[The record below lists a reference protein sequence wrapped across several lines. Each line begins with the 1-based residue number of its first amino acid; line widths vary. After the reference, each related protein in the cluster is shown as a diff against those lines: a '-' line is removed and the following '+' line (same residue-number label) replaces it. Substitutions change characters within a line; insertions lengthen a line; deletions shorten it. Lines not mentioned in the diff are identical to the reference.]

1 MRKKHIISIKITL
14 LCILFVFT
22 SINPAVAQAKKDRVF
37 LTGKVVDNFGNR
49 LVGAQVRLENTDQI
63 AVTNMSG
70 NYELNVYDPKAILE
84 VSCYGFASKK
94 ITKGEKMTVDIVLNF
109 DASYKDQQISTVYDK
124 RVSYSLTS
132 SVVTISGEELNKTP
146 SINLAAALAGR
157 LPGLVVRQSNAEP
170 GNESFS
176 LNIRGLG
183 TSNGRTPLV
192 LIDGVPSGNLQS
204 INPRDVAS
212 VSVFRDGASNV
223 LFGME
228 AGNGTISII
237 TKSGD
242 FGKPRIKISMDQ
254 SYRQPINTPDM
265 ISSYEYATLKN
276 QAYKN
281 DGYGDFYAYSE
292 SKVDGYKAGD
302 TLGFF
307 PNNNWYKYFMEPMV
321 KSQRYNFSATGGFDG
336 LKYYT
341 SIGYSNVGSPYKVD
355 GGTPQSNDRID
366 FRTNVDVKLNKYIST
381 SMKIS
386 GLLNR
391 KNSSNVSAADILS
404 SVFNMPPTIYGP
416 LTPDGKVIATPQQTS
431 PTYGSINR
439 SGSLQQTTTKMNA
452 ILGLD
457 VDLSFITKGLSAQAS
472 AMFDASAYS
481 NVNGTTNYERWIRN
495 EARQDSLLFI
505 KQGTELVTPLVL
517 TKGVS
522 TSYMAN
528 THGLLRYDRKFDTH
542 SLGAIAF
549 VRYQHENHAD
559 LNINGILPYQ
569 RLTYGGRFNYGYSNL
584 LFAELAAS
592 YEGSEQ
598 FAPERR
604 FGLFPSA
611 SLAWVV
617 SNHDFLKEN
626 KTLTYLKLRASHAI
640 VGNDQFGSER
650 FLYRDNIS
658 RTGTGFIAGLGAPIE
673 ELQAGNRMLTWEKS
687 KKTNMGVELG
697 FWNQLTL
704 GVDVFNELRSDIL
717 VTLNSV
723 PMSQGVPNANLPMA
737 NKGLVN
743 NKGFEIQLGYNKAFT
758 KDFSMNL
765 QTYIDYNINKVLE
778 SDEVSLGSDYAYEY
792 RSKGYSMSQNF
803 GYVIDKSNGNGYFN
817 STEEITNSGLTYE
830 GSAPRAGDFIYKDLN
845 GDKIIN
851 QKDMAPMGSPT
862 VPRISWGA
870 NLNLKWKNFDASIL
884 MQGLSQVSQFNSGM
898 GYYDYVNNG
907 TYFNLHRNAWTA
919 ERYTNGMEIS
929 APALSA
935 LQNSSN
941 KANDFFLADKS
952 FFRLKNI
959 EIGYQIPTV
968 LTNKIKIESI
978 RVYLNGNNLLTYDN
992 LNNKDVDVEMSS
1004 YTVFP
1009 TNRTFNVGLNV
1020 TF

>member
-1 MRKKHIISIKITL
+1 MV
-14 LCILFVFT
+14 LFCLFIVFT
-22 SINPAVAQAKKDRVF
+22 TANVVNAQAKKGKLF
-37 LTGKVVDNFGNR
+37 LTGKITDTYGNS
-49 LVGAQVRLENTDQI
+49 LVGAQVRLENTEQI
-63 AVTNMSG
+63 AVTNMNG
-70 NYELNVYDPKAILE
+70 NFELNVYDPNSVLE
-84 VSCYGFASKK
+84 ISCTGFGTKK
-94 ITKGEKMTVDIVLNF
+94 IVKGEQMVVDVVLNY
-109 DASYKDQQISTVYDK
+109 DASFKDLQINTVYDK
-124 RVSYSLTS
+124 RASYSVTS

-146 SINLAAALAGR
+146 SMNLAAALAGR
-157 LPGLVVRQSNAEP
+157 LPGLLVRPSNTEP
-170 GNESFS
+170 GLESFS
-176 LNIRGLG
+176 LTIRGLG
-183 TSNGRTPLV
+183 TTNGRTALV
-192 LIDGVPSGNLQS
+192 LVDGVPSPNLQS

-212 VSVFRDGASNV
+212 VSVFRDGASNA
-223 LFGME
+223 LYGMQG
-228 AGNGTISII
+228 GNGIISVI

-242 FGKPRIKISMDQ
+242 YGKPRIKISMDQ
-254 SYRQPINTPDM
+254 SYRQPLNTPDM
-265 ISSYEYATLKN
+265 VSSYEYATLKN

-281 DGYGDFYAYSE
+281 DGYGDFYSYSE
-292 SKVDGYKAGD
+292 SKVDGYKANEI
-302 TLGFF
+302 LGLFGITDGLF
-307 PNNNWYKYFMEPMV
+307 PNNNWYKQFMEPMV

-341 SIGYSNVGSPYKVD
+341 SVGYSKVGSPYKTD

-391 KNSSNVSAADILS
+391 KKNSIFGAADALA
-404 SVFNMPPTIYGP
+404 SVFYMPPTIYGP
-416 LTPDGKVIATPQQTS
+416 LTPDGKVVATPQQNN

-439 SGSLQQTTTKMNA
+439 SGSIQQTSTNMNA

-472 AMFDASAYS
+472 AMIDAKALSYIY
-481 NVNGTTNYERWIRN
+481 GTTNYERWIRN
-495 EARQDSLLFI
+495 EAREDSLIFI
-505 KQGTELVTPLVL
+505 KQGTELKTPLTL
-517 TKGVS
+517 TKGIL
-522 TSYMAN
+522 TNYMTN
-528 THGLLRYDRKFDTH
+528 SHGLLRYDNKFNMHTI
-542 SLGAIAF
+542 GALAF
-549 VRYQHENHAD
+549 VRYQHENRAD

-569 RLTYGGRFNYGYSNL
+569 RLTYGGRVNYGYSNY

-598 FAPERR
+598 FAPESR
-604 FGLFPSA
+604 FGFFPSA

-626 KTLTYLKLRASHAI
+626 KTLTYLKFRASHAI

-673 ELQAGNRMLTWEKS
+673 EIQVGNRLLTWEKS
-687 KKTNMGVELG
+687 KKTNIGIDLG
-697 FWNQLTL
+697 LFNQFTL
-704 GVDVFNELRSDIL
+704 GIDLFNEDRSDIL

-723 PMSQGVPNANLPMA
+723 PMSQGIPNANLPMA

-743 NKGFEIQLGYNKAFT
+743 NKGFEIQLGYNKAFS
-758 KDFSMNL
+758 KDFSVNL

-778 SDEVSLGSDYAYEY
+778 SDEVALGDGYAYQY
-792 RSKGYSMSQNF
+792 RQKGFSMGQNF

-817 STEEITNSGLTYE
+817 SLAEIASSGLTYE
-830 GSAPRAGDFIYKDLN
+830 GIAPRPGDFIYKDFN
-845 GDKIIN
+845 GDKIID

-870 NLNLKWKNFDASIL
+870 NLNVRWKNFDASVM

-898 GYYDYVNNG
+898 GYYDYINNG

-919 ERYTNGMEIS
+919 ERFANGEEIS
-929 APALSA
+929 APALSS

-941 KANDFFLADKS
+941 RANDFYLADKS
-952 FFRLKNI
+952 FFRIKNV
-959 EIGYQIPTV
+959 EIGYQFPAV
-968 LTNKIKIESI
+968 LTNKIKMESVRI
-978 RVYLNGNNLLTYDN
+978 YVSGNNLLTFDN
-992 LNNKDVDVEMSS
+992 KNNNDVDIEMGS
-1004 YTVFP
+1004 YTIFP
-1009 TNRTFNVGLNV
+1009 TNRTLNVGLNV

>member
-1 MRKKHIISIKITL
+1 MRKKHIISIKIVLFCISVL
-14 LCILFVFT
+14 LIAT
-22 SINPAVAQAKKDRVF
+22 NPVNAQAKKGKLF
-37 LTGKVVDNFGNR
+37 LTGKVTDIFGKS
-49 LVGAQVRLENTDQI
+49 LVGAQVRLENTEQI
-63 AVTNMSG
+63 AVTNMNG
-70 NYELNVYDPKAILE
+70 KFELNVYDPKAVLE
-84 VSCYGFASKK
+84 ISCTGFGTKK
-94 ITKGEKMTVDIVLNF
+94 IIKGDKMVVDVVLNY
-109 DASYKDQQISTVYDK
+109 DASLKDQQISTVYDK
-124 RVSYSLTS
+124 RESYSVTS

-146 SINLAAALAGR
+146 FMNLAAALAGR
-157 LPGLVVRQSNAEP
+157 LPGLVVRQSTAEP
-170 GNESFS
+170 GAETFS

-183 TSNGRTPLV
+183 TSNGRSPLV

-212 VSVFRDGASNV
+212 VTVFRDGASNA
-223 LFGME
+223 LYGMQ

-242 FGKPRIKISMDQ
+242 YGKPRIKISMDQ
-254 SYRQPINTPDM
+254 SYRQPLNTPDM
-265 ISSYEYATLKN
+265 VSSYEYAKQRN

-302 TLGFF
+302 TIGFF

-341 SIGYSNVGSPYKVD
+341 SVGYSNVGSPYKTD

-391 KNSSNVSAADILS
+391 KNSSIVSAADILS

-416 LTPDGKVIATPQQTS
+416 LTPNDKVVATPQTSS

-439 SGSLQQTTTKMNA
+439 SGFLQQTTTKMNT

-481 NVNGTTNYERWIRN
+481 NVNGTTTYEKWIRN
-495 EARQDSLLFI
+495 DARQDSLIFI
-505 KQGTELVTPLVL
+505 KQGTDIKTPLSL

-522 TSYMAN
+522 TSYMSNSNA
-528 THGLLRYDRKFDTH
+528 LLRYDQKFNLH
-542 SLGAIAF
+542 SVGAIAF

-584 LFAELAAS
+584 IFADLAAS

-598 FAPERR
+598 FAPENR
-604 FGLFPSA
+604 FGLFLSA

-617 SNHDFLKEN
+617 SNHEFLKDNEI
-626 KTLTYLKLRASHAI
+626 LTFLKLRASHAI

-687 KKTNMGVELG
+687 KKSNLGIELG

-704 GVDVFNELRSDIL
+704 GFDVFNEDRSDIL

-743 NKGFEIQLGYNKAFT
+743 NKGFEVQLGYSKTFS
-758 KDFSMNL
+758 KDFSVNL
-765 QTYIDYNINKVLE
+765 QTYMDYNINTVLE
-778 SDEVSLGSDYAYEY
+778 SDEVSLGTDYAYQY
-792 RSKGYSMSQNF
+792 RSLGYSMGQNF
-803 GYVIDKSNGNGYFN
+803 GYEIDKSNGSGYFN
-817 STEEITNSGLTYE
+817 SATEIASSGLTYE
-830 GSAPRAGDFIYKDLN
+830 GSAPRPGDFIYKDLN

-851 QKDMAPMGSPT
+851 VKDMAPMGSPT

-870 NLNLKWKNFDASIL
+870 NLNVRWKNFDASVL
-884 MQGLSQVSQFNSGM
+884 MQGLSQVSQFNSGL

-919 ERYTNGMEIS
+919 ERFANGQEIS

-935 LQNSSN
+935 LANSSN
-941 KANDFFLADKS
+941 KANDFYLADKS
-952 FFRLKNI
+952 FIRIKNV

-968 LTNKIKIESI
+968 LTNKIKMESVRI
-978 RVYLNGNNLLTYDN
+978 YVNGNNLLTFDN
-992 LNNKDVDVEMSS
+992 QNNKDVDIEMGS
-1004 YTVFP
+1004 YTTFP
-1009 TNRTFNVGLNV
+1009 TNRTLNVGLNV